1 MTENLKQ
8 RIADRIV
15 RCRHADPGQAY
26 VFAAD
31 FLHAVCEAGLVP
43 NSGPPRPTPT
53 PKPRP
58 KEKPPKPVLKPC
70 PNCKHGAA
78 MVGNEWAEC
87 ENEACILQGPSFDPD
102 GAKWNALPRRF
113 GGFIVPGMARMVAYR
128 LSLSNA
134 VACGDMYTSLK
145 ANPAFL
151 LSMLDELIARR
162 EAEGDTA

>member
-1 MTENLKQ
+1 
-8 RIADRIV
+8 
-15 RCRHADPGQAY
+15 
-26 VFAAD
+26 
-31 FLHAVCEAGLVP
+31 VCEAGLVP